1 MNTAVPDLPP
11 RSSLRVAVAYGAIG
25 GFVGG
30 VFMVPMLVLT
40 ATIIGLPPSTF
51 PTAFGLSFGA
61 TKMDN
66 EAATI
71 GFGMHMLVSTLIGM
85 TFGAATTR
93 INRLGITGYRKGVV
107 GGIITGMI
115 AFVVIFIP
123 LNVLVLQPILA
134 RMMTLMNPM
143 TTEQQVLTMLYQ
155 RSAIMVGMG
164 ILNHLVYGAV
174 LGAVTTVLF
183 FALRS
188 RLRRQKRGDKS
199 ETNNNKG

>member
-1 MNTAVPDLPP
+1 
-11 RSSLRVAVAYGAIG
+11 
-25 GFVGG
+25 
-30 VFMVPMLVLT
+30 
-40 ATIIGLPPSTF
+40 
-51 PTAFGLSFGA
+51 
-61 TKMDN
+61 MDN

-143 TTEQQVLTMLYQ
+143 MTEQQVLTMLYQ
-155 RSAIMVGMG
+155 RSAMVGMG
-164 ILNHLVYGAV
+164 ILDHLVYGAV

>member
-1 MNTAVPDLPP
+1 
-11 RSSLRVAVAYGAIG
+11 
-25 GFVGG
+25 
-30 VFMVPMLVLT
+30 
-40 ATIIGLPPSTF
+40 
-51 PTAFGLSFGA
+51 
-61 TKMDN
+61 MDN

-85 TFGAATTR
+85 AFGAATTR

-143 TTEQQVLTMLYQ
+143 MTEQQVLTMLYQ
-155 RSAIMVGMG
+155 RSAMVGMG
-164 ILNHLVYGAV
+164 ILDHLVYGAV
-174 LGAVTTVLF
+174 LCAVTTVLF